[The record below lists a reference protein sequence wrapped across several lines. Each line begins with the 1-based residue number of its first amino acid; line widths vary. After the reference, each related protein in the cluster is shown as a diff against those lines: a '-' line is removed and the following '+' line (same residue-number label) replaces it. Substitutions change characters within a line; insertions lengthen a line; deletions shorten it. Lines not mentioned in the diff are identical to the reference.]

1 MGVHT
6 SRGTRF
12 PCILLIHPGFRV
24 SGRRPTATRRSSSG
38 QAALA
43 SQHRDANLEV
53 STSSVAMMSEV
64 QQQSAL
70 EALPPP
76 APQLPY
82 PGSAS
87 FSDSF
92 PLPSMP
98 HDRAIDHGQG
108 VFKNELYDHSDV
120 RHLDDLAWT
129 LSQHISPAGRS
140 TDGSTPLMQ
149 DGSAGMPP
157 ECATG
162 QVARRPASS
171 SEDGGP
177 RSSQYRGS
185 AKFYSA
191 INPPEL
197 QVEDVASWSM
207 VGRMVALY
215 LRYMHTLFPM
225 VHAPTFSKDLTMR
238 RDLHDRQFRAF
249 VLGLVSYIIGQSPL
263 NRLLQLCSRSDL
275 ARLQKNCHAAS
286 MLLHDRQ
293 YTQPGLMHVG
303 TLIQG
308 YFYSASVGLSQKAGA
323 LLAEACELVHALQL
337 GEPNGP
343 PQDVTD
349 FRELNTRRRVYYHVF
364 AVDA

>member
-1 MGVHT
+1 M
-6 SRGTRF
+6 
-12 PCILLIHPGFRV
+12 PEYAQ
-24 SGRRPTATRRSSSG
+24 SG
-38 QAALA
+38 
-43 SQHRDANLEV
+43 
-53 STSSVAMMSEV
+53 
-64 QQQSAL
+64 
-70 EALPPP
+70 
-76 APQLPY
+76 Y
-82 PGSAS
+82 
-87 FSDSF
+87 
-92 PLPSMP
+92 
-98 HDRAIDHGQG
+98 
-108 VFKNELYDHSDV
+108 KNGLYDNSDA

-129 LSQHISPAGRS
+129 LSQHISPTGLSA
-140 TDGSTPLMQ
+140 DGSTPIMQ
-149 DGSAGMPP
+149 DGGPGLPSAGM
-157 ECATG
+157 EG
-162 QVARRPASS
+162 QQSQLTRARPGSS
-171 SEDGGP
+171 SEDGA
-177 RSSQYRGS
+177 RISQYRGS
-185 AKFYSA
+185 AKFYTA

-225 VHAPTFSKDLTMR
+225 VHAPSFSKDLTMR

-286 MLLHDRQ
+286 MILHDRQ
-293 YTQPGLMHVG
+293 YSQPSLMHVG

-343 PQDVTD
+343 PQEVTD

-364 AVDA
+364 AVDAYVPPRCTLNQSFADR